1 MMGGV
6 VIFFNLVSMNEQWK
20 DVPDYE
26 GLYQVSNLGNVKS
39 LYKNFILKSSVD
51 RYGYV
56 RFSATKNKKQKTI
69 IVHRLVAQLFVPN
82 PSNLPQVNHK
92 DGDKTNNTAVNLE
105 WVTDSENKLH
115 AYSVGLMTPGNQYKK
130 RVRRNLPRY
139 TLKSTNG

>member
-51 RYGYV
+51 
-56 RFSATKNKKQKTI
+56 
-69 IVHRLVAQLFVPN
+69 
-82 PSNLPQVNHK
+82 
-92 DGDKTNNTAVNLE
+92 
-105 WVTDSENKLH
+105 
-115 AYSVGLMTPGNQYKK
+115 
-130 RVRRNLPRY
+130 
-139 TLKSTNG
+139 